1 MREYSKALKSK
12 GWKLL
17 FAGVFQGIP
26 NVLNAIYG
34 TRIRAKKCVV
44 AMDLFAR
51 GREKIN
57 RKNLSLSTISQTISD
72 SNKLKLFPR
81 SREPNLIVSKLN
93 FHPQIQSIKTFFSFP
108 PLEKLKIVF

>member
-34 TRIRAKKCVV
+34 TRIRAKKMCSSNGFVCKR
-44 AMDLFAR
+44 D
-51 GREKIN
+51 REKIN
-57 RKNLSLSTISQTISD
+57 RMLL
-72 SNKLKLFPR
+72 
-81 SREPNLIVSKLN
+81 
-93 FHPQIQSIKTFFSFP
+93 
-108 PLEKLKIVF
+108 